1 MAITILP
8 GKSVGTEIGT
18 GLGSV
23 LGGGL
28 QNLANIKLQQLM
40 QQQQQM
46 RGIPGLTSLGFSP
59 EQAQSLAALDPQL
72 QREVVKQKL
81 AGPSNELFAQS
92 LSQALGGQG
101 PMTQQDALMQALQG
115 SAGQA
120 GAQQQAPAQA
130 QQQQQAGALNIPA
143 GLKPQQALQL
153 AQLGLQRQQVASK
166 EARADQMAVDK
177 ETLPFYKDTIKQAH
191 AAKNND
197 KRLNRMEEL
206 IKTGKLSGT
215 GFNSLIKTLSHGI
228 FGFGID
234 LSGLNNPESQEF
246 EKLSNDFIK
255 EAKEIFGGGRLTDA
269 DLAAYLKTVPTLL
282 LSNEGK
288 LRVMNNMR
296 QFNEAAKI
304 KDNALREVI
313 KANGGKRPRNLEILV
328 DEIAQPQIDAL
339 ADQFKQSFQAP
350 EDNTLVGSAF
360 RSLLPDFVTRGTP
373 R

>member
-1 MAITILP
+1 MAITVLP
-8 GKSVGTEIGT
+8 GRSVGTEIGT
-18 GLGSV
+18 GLGAA

-28 QNLANIKLQQLM
+28 QNLANLKLQQLM

-101 PMTQQDALMQALQG
+101 PMTQQDSLMQALQG
-115 SAGQA
+115 GINP
-120 GAQQQAPAQA
+120 QQALQQSAQPGNS
-130 QQQQQAGALNIPA
+130 QINIPA

-153 AQLGLQRQQVASK
+153 AQLGLQRQQFANK
-166 EARADQMAVDK
+166 ESRAEQMAADK
-177 ETLPFYKDTIKQAH
+177 ETLPFYRDTIKEAH
-191 AAKNND
+191 SAKNND

-206 IKTGKLSGT
+206 IKTGKLSST
-215 GFNSLIKTLSHGI
+215 GFNSLLKTASKGI
-228 FGFGID
+228 FGFGVD

-255 EAKEIFGGGRLTDA
+255 EAKSIFGNRLTDA
-269 DLAAYLKTVPTLL
+269 DLNAFLKTVPTLL

-288 LRVMNNMR
+288 LRVMNNLR
-296 QFNEAAKI
+296 QFNAAAQI
-304 KDNALREVI
+304 KDAALRDVI
-313 KANGGKRPRNLEILV
+313 KQNGGKRPRNLEFLV

-339 ADQFKQSFQAP
+339 AGQFKQSFEAP
-350 EDNTLVGSAF
+350 EDRTLVGTAF

-373 R
+373 L